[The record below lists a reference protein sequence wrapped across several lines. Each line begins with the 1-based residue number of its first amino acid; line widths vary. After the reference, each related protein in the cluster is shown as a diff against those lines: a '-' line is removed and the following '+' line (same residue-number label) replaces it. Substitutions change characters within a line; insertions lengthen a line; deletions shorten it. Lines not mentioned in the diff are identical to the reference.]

1 MIPIK
6 LSILK
11 LVKERKQPMEL
22 QNAKQDLQF
31 ILSFFSE
38 AFQDLHPRFFHPL

>member
-6 LSILK
+6 LSIPK
-11 LVKERKQPMEL
+11 LAKERKQPMEL
-22 QNAKQDLQF
+22 QNAKQDFQF

-38 AFQDLHPRFFHPL
+38 VFQDLHSRFFHPL